1 VNKVVE
7 TLVQLISEEGPT
19 MRAAL
24 AIAYNRA
31 LDSSEVD
38 EVASGAYR
46 RRVTASQ
53 SAFRHIFPFNRAE
66 FPVGTQGLISE
77 CRNLE
82 LEPSRSI
89 WTLSS

>member
-1 VNKVVE
+1 MNKVVE
-7 TLVQLISEEGPT
+7 TLVQLISDEGPT

-66 FPVGTQGLISE
+66 FRVGT
-77 CRNLE
+77 
-82 LEPSRSI
+82 
-89 WTLSS
+89 